1 VSPGYW
7 VAYIGAALSLGL
19 LCDPRLDAPE
29 PVDLGDDRIA
39 RAGRHVAARAGED
52 PSLRVLQCLCRDDTP
67 SAIVAGMPPVERDDD
82 RSGFTRRRFLEGSAL
97 VPIVFAAG
105 ACGAD
110 DEPAS
115 SGAASASGTSEQT
128 TSART
133 SAEAAAEAGDLR
145 ATPSCDDGDDP
156 TPEQTEGPF
165 YTPDTPR
172 RSNLVLAG
180 VSGAP
185 LLLTGDVVDTRCRP
199 VRGALLDFWQADSA
213 GEYDNDGFRLRGH
226 QFADARGRFGLRTIV
241 PGLYPGRTRH
251 IHVKVQ
257 RPHGQVLTTQLYFP
271 GEPRNRTDS
280 IFDGALLMDIRRAG
294 STRRAR
300 FRFVLD

>member
-1 VSPGYW
+1 MPPTPPDHDDDGR
-7 VAYIGAALSLGL
+7 
-19 LCDPRLDAPE
+19 PRL
-29 PVDLGDDRIA
+29 
-39 RAGRHVAARAGED
+39 
-52 PSLRVLQCLCRDDTP
+52 
-67 SAIVAGMPPVERDDD
+67 
-82 RSGFTRRRFLEGSAL
+82 TRRRFLEGSAL
-97 VPIVFAAG
+97 VPVALVVG

-110 DEPAS
+110 DDPAATSGAGAS
-115 SGAASASGTSEQT
+115 SSTAAATAT
-128 TSART
+128 TGRT
-133 SAEAAAEAGDLR
+133 SAEAAAEAGVLQ
-145 ATPSCDDGDDP
+145 ATPACDDGDDP

-172 RSNLVLAG
+172 RSNLVIAG

-185 LLLTGDVVDTRCRP
+185 MLLTGDVVDTRCRP
-199 VRGALLDFWQADSA
+199 IRGALLDFWQADA
-213 GEYDNDGFRLRGH
+213 RGQYDNQGYRLRGH

-271 GEPRNRTDS
+271 GEPRNRTDN
-280 IFDGALLMDIRRAG
+280 IFAQALLMDIRRTGAA
-294 STRRAR
+294 RRAT

>member
-1 VSPGYW
+1 MPLLR
-7 VAYIGAALSLGL
+7 AIGH
-19 LCDPRLDAPE
+19 RLA
-29 PVDLGDDRIA
+29 
-39 RAGRHVAARAGED
+39 
-52 PSLRVLQCLCRDDTP
+52 T
-67 SAIVAGMPPVERDDD
+67 MPPADPDDDD
-82 RSGFTRRRFLEGSAL
+82 RAGLTRRRFLEGSAI
-97 VPIVFAAG
+97 VPIVLAVG

-110 DEPAS
+110 DERAPS
-115 SGAASASGTSEQT
+115 GGAASASATSEPQT

-133 SAEAAAEAGDLR
+133 SAEAAAEAGELQ
-145 ATPSCDDGDDP
+145 ATPSCDDGDDA

-172 RSNLVLAG
+172 RSNLVIAG

-199 VRGALLDFWQADSA
+199 IRGALLDFWQADA
-213 GEYDNDGFRLRGH
+213 HGRYDNAGFRLRGH
-226 QFADARGRFGLRTIV
+226 QFADTRGRYGLRTIV

-271 GEPRNRTDS
+271 GEPRNRSDG
-280 IFDGALLMDIRRAG
+280 IFDAALLMDIRRVG

>member
-1 VSPGYW
+1 
-7 VAYIGAALSLGL
+7 
-19 LCDPRLDAPE
+19 
-29 PVDLGDDRIA
+29 
-39 RAGRHVAARAGED
+39 
-52 PSLRVLQCLCRDDTP
+52 
-67 SAIVAGMPPVERDDD
+67 MPPTPPDRDDD
-82 RSGFTRRRFLEGSAL
+82 ARPGLTRRRFLEGSAL
-97 VPIVFAAG
+97 VPVALVVG

-110 DEPAS
+110 DDPAPGTAAS
-115 SGAASASGTSEQT
+115 SSTAAPT
-128 TSART
+128 TSAPS
-133 SAEAAAEAGDLR
+133 SAEAAAEAGELQ
-145 ATPSCDDGDDP
+145 ATPACDDGDDP

-172 RSNLVLAG
+172 RSNLAIAG

-185 LLLTGDVVDTRCRP
+185 LLLTGDVVDSRCRP
-199 VRGALLDFWQADSA
+199 IRGALLDFWQADTR
-213 GEYDNDGFRLRGH
+213 GQYDNQGYRLRGH

-280 IFDGALLMDIRRAG
+280 IFAQALLMDIRRTGAA
-294 STRRAR
+294 RRAT